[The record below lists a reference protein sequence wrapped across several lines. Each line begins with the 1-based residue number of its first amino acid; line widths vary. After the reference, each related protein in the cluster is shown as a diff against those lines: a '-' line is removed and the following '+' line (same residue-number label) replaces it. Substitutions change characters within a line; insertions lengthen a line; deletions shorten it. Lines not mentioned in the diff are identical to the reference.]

1 MKYYAEAPGFCCMN
15 GQVSLIAARCLPEL
29 EELYSFGSEESEQF
43 RTHIRTY
50 NSVFSFTSFGVKY
63 DKELC
68 RRTNGIYTFRVQGQ
82 IYHFLN
88 ELQSSIDKVSPLQLY
103 FYDTEHGIDNRMKH
117 SKKLRPSI
125 LKKLIQI
132 LSINLYSAFFGSLTN
147 AENLDTH
154 RIVINSN
161 LGLDQRVYNHP
172 TSSQVAA
179 IWTKDDTPGP
189 KERNIVVQRVSGS
202 KEKIQHYFGC
212 YDALQYPLLFP
223 HGETGWHKEILR
235 VDKKREEDCA

>member
-1 MKYYAEAPGFCCMN
+1 MIKF
-15 GQVSLIAARCLPEL
+15 
-29 EELYSFGSEESEQF
+29 
-43 RTHIRTY
+43 
-50 NSVFSFTSFGVKY
+50 
-63 DKELC
+63 
-68 RRTNGIYTFRVQGQ
+68 
-82 IYHFLN
+82 
-88 ELQSSIDKVSPLQLY
+88 
-103 FYDTEHGIDNRMKH
+103 
-117 SKKLRPSI
+117 
-125 LKKLIQI
+125 QI

-147 AENLDTH
+147 VENLDTR

-189 KERNIVVQRVSGS
+189 KERNIVVQRVSGP

-235 VDKKREEDCA
+235 VDKKREEDCAYEMVPNQYIQKK